1 MFDVFQVYKSSKF
14 FTKSNYTPENR
25 KLFSEIGDSFDFKHG
40 YVEKNTLF
48 LAFEFENSPPIK
60 TADLIII
67 QHTMNGLNKMP
78 TIDLISLRQLNTP
91 KSYELFKIK
100 KTDHGTYTIE
110 LDYAAHSGKIGIPKR
125 EKHKVFDLKLS
136 QEMRY
141 KLNGKSDFTLTRGKE
156 RTFHEFD
163 FIIEWTGTAKNI
175 EILDKIGAG
184 ESIDAATR
192 DLKVI
197 DERKILR

>member
-1 MFDVFQVYKSSKF
+1 MFDVFQVYRSTTF
-14 FTKSNYTPENR
+14 FTKPTYTPENR
-25 KLFSEIGDSFDFKHG
+25 KLLSEIGDSYDFKHG
-40 YVEKNTLF
+40 YVENETLF
-48 LAFEFENSPPIK
+48 LAMEFENNPRLK

-78 TIDLISLRQLNTP
+78 TIDLISLSQLNSP
-91 KSYELFKIK
+91 KSYELFKVK

-110 LDYAAHSGKIGIPKR
+110 LDYAAHSGIIGIPKR
-125 EKHKVFDLKLS
+125 ENHKVFDMKLS
-136 QEMRY
+136 QVMRY
-141 KLNGKSDFTLTRGKE
+141 KLNGKSDFTLTSGKE

-163 FIIEWTGTAKNI
+163 FMIEWTGTAKNI
-175 EILDKIGAG
+175 EILDKIGAV